1 MSPVQPLT
9 VTQALYCPVAAISLG
24 CLRSTSAA
32 QQLVGS
38 IQRRAFSSKDTTT
51 TPPEVETEIPEDA
64 GNSEPEEESAEAAL
78 QTTLQEKD
86 AMVRLDSFIP
96 AFVT

>member
-1 MSPVQPLT
+1 MT
-9 VTQALYCPVAAISLG
+9 VTQALYCPIAANSFA
-24 CLRSTSAA
+24 CSRSTFAA

-38 IQRRAFSSKDTTT
+38 IQHRAFSSKETTT
-51 TPPEVETEIPEDA
+51 TPPEVETETPEDA

-86 AMVRLDSFIP
+86 AMV
-96 AFVT
+96 